1 MKPSRLGR
9 GLWLLALWGCQPTE
23 QAPQQ
28 ASEDVLFVCPTD
40 AWLEQCASQVFR
52 TENPDT
58 PFPLALS
65 GSLDALESERLRSGL
80 ICPRTREELGLCLA
94 DARMARFEQQL
105 NTQNTR
111 ETRAEGAASAASAPR
126 LDTFPP
132 AANRWLE
139 RFAPPEIPRDE
150 FQFWYFDST
159 RPDVVVKSGIVP
171 RVVVNYAWDQG
182 DGFRLRSE
190 NFGAYWVGSV
200 RAAADG
206 EHVLAVSQSW
216 ADVRLILDGRKLP
229 EQDEVRVWLDAGY
242 HQLEVEFLN
251 NWHTTDFA
259 VNLRPA
265 FREYSLVEA
274 RALLQPLEG
283 SAEVWYAGVYESSS
297 PDHSVRL
304 ALSAAVPTDVVL
316 VLSSYSQ
323 VDWRLAGDGGV
334 NLKAIVVNS
343 YEPGTLVS
351 TPGDV
356 GMLLPLRRAQMAT
369 TYTLET
375 DCHNSGAVFHCEH
388 IHELRKLDDSVR
400 RLTARPVVAFAGEY
414 GAAALSLPARR
425 LDAAERARLEQESLR
440 VEQARENSLRQQN
453 PETLFSR

>member
-1 MKPSRLGR
+1 MRLRGFGK
-9 GLWLLALWGCQPTE
+9 GLWMLVLCGCQAPE
-23 QAPQQ
+23 QTAQQ
-28 ASEDVLFVCPTD
+28 AIEPSPFACPD
-40 AWLEQCASQVFR
+40 EAWLEQCASQVFR
-52 TENPDT
+52 SENPDT
-58 PFPLALS
+58 PFPSALS
-65 GSLDALESERLRSGL
+65 GPLDALESERLRSGL
-80 ICPRTREELGLCLA
+80 VCPRTRAELGRCLA
-94 DARMARFEQQL
+94 DARMARFEERL
-105 NTQNTR
+105 NALNTR
-111 ETRAEGAASAASAPR
+111 ETRATSPNSAPR
-126 LDTFPP
+126 PDTFPL

-139 RFAPPEIPRDE
+139 RFAPPEIPRDA

-171 RVVVNYAWDQG
+171 GVVVNYAWDQG

-190 NFGAYWVGSV
+190 NFGGYWVGSI
-200 RAAADG
+200 RAAAAG

-216 ADVRLILDGRKLP
+216 ADVRVILDGRKLP
-229 EQDEVRVWLDAGY
+229 DEEEVRVWLDAGY

-259 VNLRPA
+259 VNLRAA
-265 FREYSLVEA
+265 FREYSLAEA

-297 PDHSVRL
+297 ADHSIRL

-323 VDWRLAGDGGV
+323 VDWRLAADASV
-334 NLKAIVVNS
+334 NLKAVVVSS

-356 GMLLPLRRAQMAT
+356 GMLLPLRRAQMTT
-369 TYTLET
+369 TYTLGT
-375 DCHNSGAVFHCEH
+375 DCHDSGAVFHCEH

-400 RLTARPVVAFAGEY
+400 QLTALPVVAFVGEY
-414 GAAALSLPARR
+414 GAAALRLPTRR
-425 LDAAERARLEQESLR
+425 LDAAERARLEQASLS
-440 VEQARENSLRQQN
+440 VEQARQNSLRQQN